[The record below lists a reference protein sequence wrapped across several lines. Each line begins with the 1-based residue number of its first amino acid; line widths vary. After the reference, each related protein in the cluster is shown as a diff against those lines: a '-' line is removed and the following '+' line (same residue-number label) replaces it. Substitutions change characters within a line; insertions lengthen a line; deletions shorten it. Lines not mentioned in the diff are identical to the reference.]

1 MNKEKRKFVRRNY
14 FVYKGFQLRFA
25 ATIFIATFI
34 VSVIAVWTTY
44 VTTWNELAQEVKSQT
59 FYNRIK
65 SAYDK
70 NQEESKNMEMMNSI
84 ITVEFSEIFDQVSG
98 TLLLRLLIGSLV
110 LFVLSIFV
118 SHKIAGPLYRI
129 KNAADAIQDGDLS
142 VDLTNL
148 RAGDELTELA
158 QTINGAIVK
167 LRKLLNRYRDMAKK
181 MAELASEISV
191 YKEGGKV
198 ASAESTRLINE
209 LEQISGQLVTEINY
223 FKTQEPIHQD
233 HAHNESGPAHKKRR
247 K

>member
-1 MNKEKRKFVRRNY
+1 MNKDKKKFARRNY

-44 VTTWNELAQEVKSQT
+44 VTTWDEITQEVKSQK

-65 SAYDK
+65 STYAK
-70 NQEESKNMEMMNSI
+70 NQEESKNIEMMNSI
-84 ITVEFSEIFDQVSG
+84 ITVEFSEIFDQVSS
-98 TLLLRLLIGSLV
+98 TLLLRLLIGSFA
-110 LFVLSIFV
+110 LFVFSVFV

-129 KNAADAIQDGDLS
+129 QSAADAIRDGDLS

-148 RAGDELTELA
+148 RAGDELTDLA

-181 MAELASEISV
+181 MAELAAEMSV

-198 ASAESTRLINE
+198 ASTESTRLINE

-223 FKTQEPIHQD
+223 FKTHKSDPHEHTQNKLD
-233 HAHNESGPAHKKRR
+233 SAHKGRR